1 MSTPLSQW
9 RCRTCSAQAAEP
21 YRYPPGP
28 DVYCSSCQQALT
40 TSERGVETLR
50 GLLAYLEQQVLRP
63 PGSSAPGGTDAGTS
77 NGPLLTVEEV
87 AQLLRT
93 TPKGVYAKVARSQL
107 PGAIRVGRAL
117 RFRRSDV
124 VKLLAEGRAPSS
136 RR

>member
-1 MSTPLSQW
+1 MATTW
-9 RCRTCSAQAAEP
+9 TCKSCCAQTAHP
-21 YRYPPGP
+21 YRYPPSP
-28 DVYCSSCQQALT
+28 DVYCADCGNALT
-40 TSERGVETLR
+40 TNERGVETLR
-50 GLLAYLEQQVLRP
+50 GLLAVLEQRGLPLPTPTRAAP
-63 PGSSAPGGTDAGTS
+63 AEASAGAS
-77 NGPLLTVEEV
+77 NSPLLTVEEV

-124 VKLLAEGRAPSS
+124 VKLLSEGRAPSS